1 MKKRLIA
8 ATLMFAVFLTS
19 AFAATAYQ
27 KSITVDYNI
36 NLNINGKTPTL
47 TDVNGKQVQP
57 FTYEGTT
64 YVPIR
69 AVANEMGAS
78 VGYDNATQ
86 TATITQSV
94 SDYDAYYLRFLGLA
108 AYTSGMFKSDSG
120 FLQAA
125 VAYKT
130 YPNISYYSTLND
142 AVNSARN
149 FVNTAIPVESLYF
162 NEAVMIVGYLQSM
175 LSEFSNLDLAC
186 KSCSLSYTETNINAF
201 FESANRLSDLASKV
215 DQMVLSG
222 ATNQF

>member
-1 MKKRLIA
+1 MKKRLTA
-8 ATLMFAVFLTS
+8 VVMMFAVFLTT
-19 AFAATAYQ
+19 AFAANAYQ

-108 AYTSGMFKSDSG
+108 AYTSGIFKSDSG
-120 FLQAA
+120 ALQAA

-130 YPNISYYSTLND
+130 YPNTNFYTALNN
-142 AVNSARN
+142 AVNNARN
-149 FVNTAIPVESLYF
+149 FVNTAIPTQSPYF
-162 NEAVMIVGYLQSM
+162 NEATMTVGYLQSM
-175 LSEFSNLDLAC
+175 LSEFNNLDLAC

-201 FESANRLSDLASKV
+201 FDSATRLSELANKV
-215 DQMVLSG
+215 DLMVISG